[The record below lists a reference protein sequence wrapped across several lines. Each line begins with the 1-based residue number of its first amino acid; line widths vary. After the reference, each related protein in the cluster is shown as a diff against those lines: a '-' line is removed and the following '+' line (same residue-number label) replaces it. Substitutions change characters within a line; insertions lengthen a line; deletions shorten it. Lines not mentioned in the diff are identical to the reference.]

1 MPMKLGETTE
11 AAALE
16 VLGIDPAALHLPGC
30 GVENMAR
37 AMQACLLSVGEVDL
51 QDIDQNNHANEV
63 WCSLDRLLF
72 LMRSTAAKLK
82 SDRNPPDENLGK
94 ALGSIKENL
103 VTIATRL
110 SMSHAIGTLIAKMV
124 GDSAMYEL
132 GQKTVGDVM
141 QSTIQVAVGIRQEI
155 IKRQGKHQ
163 EYCPM
168 SCSEEAMLKA
178 KLTAIQA
185 NQTLN
190 PDGKLIYPG
199 DIEYSEEN
207 TDAVMAELVKM
218 SPDSDY
224 KKLFKLL
231 YNVKLDALLMDPEL
245 REKFTDAEVYE
256 AKRAMYRTMINLFIG
271 AADAIPAGPG
281 EGPSWLADA
290 LKGLKYLGA
299 KMRTR
304 AKWLSKIFPEWF
316 DLTPDVSLQEAIY
329 TEGYEFISFG
339 VVPSHLIFEFR
350 HQFQH
355 DCPRLVKFLEKVA
368 KVKAE
373 LADQNAST
381 VRIGTGEE
389 QETIAELQALEEKL
403 QVMDPALQDL
413 LRQGEKQEKE

>member
-1 MPMKLGETTE
+1 MPMSLGETTE

-30 GVENMAR
+30 GVEDMAR
-37 AMQACLLSVGEVDL
+37 AMQACLLSVGEANL
-51 QDIDQNNHANEV
+51 EDIDQNNHANEV

-72 LMRSTAAKLK
+72 LMRTTAARMK
-82 SDRNPPDENLGK
+82 SDQNPPDENFGK
-94 ALGSIKENL
+94 TLGSIKENL
-103 VTIATRL
+103 LTIATRL

-132 GQKTVGDVM
+132 GQNTAGDVL

-185 NQTLN
+185 NQALN
-190 PDGKLIYPG
+190 PDRKLIYPG
-199 DIEYSEEN
+199 DIEYSDDN

-218 SPDSDY
+218 APDSDY
-224 KKLFKLL
+224 KKLLKLL

-245 REKFTDAEVYE
+245 RERFTDAEVSE
-256 AKRAMYRTMINLFIG
+256 AKRAVSRTMINLFIG
-271 AADAIPAGPG
+271 VADAIPVGPG
-281 EGPSWLADA
+281 EGPSWVADT
-290 LKGLKYLGA
+290 LKALKYLGA

-316 DLTPDVSLQEAIY
+316 DLTPDVSLQEAVY

-339 VVPSHLIFEFR
+339 FVPSHLIFEFR

-368 KVKAE
+368 KAKAE
-373 LADQNAST
+373 LADQGAST
-381 VRIGTGEE
+381 VRIATGEE
-389 QETIAELQALEEKL
+389 EETIAELQALEEKL

-413 LRQGEKQEKE
+413 LSQRGDTNNK